1 MAKSKCKSIVTI
13 AVMCALPV
21 AYVFAAA
28 TYQSRFAP
36 APGVKTYAQLKV
48 QGVPMQRSVRVANP
62 ANHVVVFGTAAL
74 WTLPSGPP
82 AYLFDESGRL
92 VDFTC
97 DVGDSTTF
105 QDDYNVFS
113 GIEVDIQTLDN
124 LFTTLETPQ
133 SAGTVS
139 KRH

>member
-1 MAKSKCKSIVTI
+1 
-13 AVMCALPV
+13 
-21 AYVFAAA
+21 
-28 TYQSRFAP
+28 
-36 APGVKTYAQLKV
+36 
-48 QGVPMQRSVRVANP
+48 MQRSVRVANP

-133 SAGTVS
+133 SAGTLS